1 MSLFVLGRYYVLFRL
16 PGLKFLDST
25 SVKDEELAEAK
36 RVGPYM
42 QVIKVKEDEVRVIL
56 LIFFFSHQKLSG
68 DLLILVFV
76 EFITY
81 I

>member
-1 MSLFVLGRYYVLFRL
+1 MSSFVLGRYYVLFRL

-56 LIFFFSHQKLSG
+56 
-68 DLLILVFV
+68 
-76 EFITY
+76 
-81 I
+81 